1 MIVISSSTAD
11 PVLVFQL
18 SEMEVRLKIEN
29 KKTLVIQTYPMLSV
43 CSDFC
48 SSYTQEPLGACL
60 LSILVKAK
68 AGSW

>member
-29 KKTLVIQTYPMLSV
+29 KKTLVIQTCAMLSSKLP
-43 CSDFC
+43 CD
-48 SSYTQEPLGACL
+48 LRCL
-60 LSILVKAK
+60 VVMPRSL
-68 AGSW
+68 

>member
-29 KKTLVIQTYPMLSV
+29 KKTLVIQTYPMLSSKLQCV
-43 CSDFC
+43 MIFVVVIPRS
-48 SSYTQEPLGACL
+48 L
-60 LSILVKAK
+60 
-68 AGSW
+68 